1 MRSLPV
7 SDMSAQSNRVRSL
20 YLRLSTLAVFRSV
33 LKVPL
38 FSRFMDFA
46 AENGTDVRKMKRY
59 AAFAEEIYVGGGDLT
74 DSVRRAVFENE
85 NVYVTSLT
93 RGHVCHESVQASAA
107 RELAILGDFA
117 ALAAAD
123 FAADMGAE
131 IEIAGFSSR
140 KIDLAAEYAARVKE
154 IDKYGY
160 GIFAAYGMFRLGDG
174 EHPVLEPIRTP
185 DDISLDSFIGYEQER
200 GKVMANTEAFLAGR
214 SAANVLLYGDAGT
227 GKSSTVKAVAN
238 HFFDQGLRLIELRK
252 DQLSLL
258 PYVMGQIGSNP
269 LKFIIFID
277 DLSFHRSDD
286 CFSMLKAALEGSA
299 SAKASNA
306 VIYATSNR
314 RHIVRETFSEREGQ
328 EVHRNDGMQEA
339 LSLSERFGLTILF
352 ARPNQ
357 QLYLQIVRE
366 LAAKHGV
373 DMPQK
378 ELETRAE
385 AFALG
390 RGTRSARCAEQFVES
405 LL

>member
-1 MRSLPV
+1 MRSLHR
-7 SDMSAQSNRVRSL
+7 SDMSAQDSSVRAL
-20 YLRLSTLAVFRSV
+20 YLRLCTVSVFRGV
-33 LKVPL
+33 LVQPL
-38 FSRFMDFA
+38 FARFLEYA
-46 AENGTDVRKMKRY
+46 AERGEKTQKMLKY
-59 AAFAEEIYVGGGDLT
+59 AALAEEIYRGGGDLT
-74 DSVRRAVFENE
+74 DCVRRAVFENE

-93 RGHVCHESVQASAA
+93 RGHTCHESILQSAA
-107 RELAILGDFA
+107 RELAVFGDLA
-117 ALAAAD
+117 ALTVAD
-123 FAADMGAE
+123 FAADMEAGV
-131 IEIAGFSSR
+131 EIAGFSSR

-154 IDKYGY
+154 IDRYGY

-174 EHPVLEPIRTP
+174 PNPVLEPIRTP

-200 GKVMANTEAFLAGR
+200 GKVLANTEAFLAGR

-238 HFFDQGLRLIELRK
+238 HFFDKGLRLIELRK

-299 SAKASNA
+299 SAKAANA

-314 RHIVRETFSEREGQ
+314 RHIVRETFSEREGG

-373 DMPQK
+373 DMPER
-378 ELETRAE
+378 ELETKAE